1 LITFNQSVGL
11 NAGVSASWRIFDGQ
25 LINRN
30 IQSSKI
36 NAEIIQAQ
44 KADMLN
50 RIENQLTTSYFQY
63 ETDKKLLELEKE
75 NKEIAAENLSISLEK
90 FKLGSST
97 ILEINDAQTR
107 YNTVLNRLV
116 SAQFNVKIS
125 QLDLI
130 TISGQLMK

>member
-1 LITFNQSVGL
+1 
-11 NAGVSASWRIFDGQ
+11 
-25 LINRN
+25 
-30 IQSSKI
+30 
-36 NAEIIQAQ
+36 
-44 KADMLN
+44 
-50 RIENQLTTSYFQY
+50 
-63 ETDKKLLELEKE
+63 LLELEKE
-75 NKEIAAENLSISLEK
+75 NKAIAAENLSISLEK

-125 QLDLI
+125 QLELL